1 MILTSAIACATR
13 SGPNE
18 ANAFCIAYPDPDQP
32 AVNVRLRD
40 NGIELDDLAE
50 PVRTVLA
57 ETIEEAIR
65 LEALREEVC
74 F

>member
-1 MILTSAIACATR
+1 MILTSASACATR
-13 SGPNE
+13 SGLNE
-18 ANAFCIAYPDPDQP
+18 ANAFCIAYPDFDQP